1 VVFGLLVAISVT
13 FPLFLIARERRLG
26 AREQASVAS
35 GLSRGDRIGLVGLGG
50 ALAAFSL
57 WTVGH

>member
-1 VVFGLLVAISVT
+1 MARGRQ
-13 FPLFLIARERRLG
+13 RERRLH
-26 AREQASVAS
+26 AREEASLAPS
-35 GLSRGDRIGLVGLGG
+35 LSRGDRIGLVGLGG

>member
-1 VVFGLLVAISVT
+1 MARGRQ
-13 FPLFLIARERRLG
+13 RERRLHAG
-26 AREQASVAS
+26 EQTSLAP
-35 GLSRGDRIGLVGLGG
+35 GFRRGDRIGLVGLGG